1 MEIYND
7 MQCVSLSN
15 ATFSDIVPEIE
26 ISYGKSI
33 YTMEILANTTNQGLI
48 YCFADCLDLK
58 VIETIL
64 IVQIQLKSVL
74 YL

>member
-33 YTMEILANTTNQGLI
+33 YTMEILANTTNQGL
-48 YCFADCLDLK
+48 DL
-58 VIETIL
+58 L
-64 IVQIQLKSVL
+64 FCWLFRLKSDRDNINSTDST
-74 YL
+74 